1 MSKELRELLNQL
13 DTANKELNTLLKK
26 DDVTEEELTKASNK
40 LDLLEAKVKAQRKTD
55 DMSKNLDDNHTKIDI
70 ENTMNDNVIYNSEL
84 FVKAIADNLL
94 KQKNQK
100 GLNLT
105 ERQMNVISENI
116 DEDGGYAVPVDMQT
130 QINRRLQDTTDLYNL
145 VDYEKVLIRSGSR
158 IYEKRS
164 AKKAMQPLAENVNIP
179 SAGDSPQLEKFSWK
193 LKDLADF
200 MSIPND
206 LLKFADSSLEEWI
219 INWFVDKV
227 RITRNIEILYG
238 PGGDDHATGIFTT
251 DKYSKISLAKN
262 PELKDFKKI
271 KNVNLKNYFKPT
283 ARWIVNQ
290 DGFNYLDS
298 LEDKNG
304 NPFLQPDPKQPTQ
317 FLFLGLPIVELP
329 NEVLKTTK
337 DSIPMLLGDSNQAYK
352 YVSDGAY
359 ELATTN
365 IGAGAFETNTTK
377 ARIIMR
383 MDGNVKDSEALLI
396 IQIPV
401 AGLDVAAPVEQK

>member
-55 DMSKNLDDNHTKIDI
+55 DMSKNLDDNHTQINI
-70 ENTMNDNVIYNSEL
+70 ENTTNDNVIYNSEL

-145 VDYEKVLIRSGSR
+145 VDYEKVLTRSGSR

-164 AKKAMQPLAENVNIP
+164 AKKAMQPLAESTNIP

-238 PGGDDHATGIFTT
+238 QGGDDHATGIFTT
-251 DKYSKISLAKN
+251 DKYPKISLAKN

-304 NPFLQPDPKQPTQ
+304 NPFLQSDPKQPTQ
-317 FLFLGLPIVELP
+317 FLFLGLPILELP

-337 DSIPMLLGDSNQAYK
+337 DSIPMLLGDSKQAYK

>member
-55 DMSKNLDDNHTKIDI
+55 DMSKNLDDNHTQINI
-70 ENTMNDNVIYNSEL
+70 ENTTNDNVIYNSEL

-145 VDYEKVLIRSGSR
+145 VDYEKVLTRSGSR

-164 AKKAMQPLAENVNIP
+164 AKKAMQPLAESVNIP

-238 PGGDDHATGIFTT
+238 QGGDDHATGIFTT

-317 FLFLGLPIVELP
+317 FLFLGLPIIELP

-337 DSIPMLLGDSNQAYK
+337 DSIPMLLGDSKQAYK

>member
-55 DMSKNLDDNHTKIDI
+55 DMSKNLDDNHTQINI
-70 ENTMNDNVIYNSEL
+70 ENTTNDNVIYNSEL

-130 QINRRLQDTTDLYNL
+130 QINRCLQDTTDLYNL
-145 VDYEKVLIRSGSR
+145 VDYEKVLTRSGSR

-164 AKKAMQPLAENVNIP
+164 AKKAMQPLAESTNIP

-238 PGGDDHATGIFTT
+238 QGGDDHATGIFNT
-251 DKYSKISLAKN
+251 DKYSKISLTKN

-337 DSIPMLLGDSNQAYK
+337 DSIPMLLGDSKQAYK